1 MQVIIEQL
9 NNIYETDII
18 LNAIHNDIMDLSMDT
33 YGCHVVEKIVQCFNE
48 DLISFIY
55 RLSMENFMLMS
66 NNANGLCI
74 IKKVLIHISK
84 NETIEIFKR
93 LIIENCIYLIQNP
106 YGNYTIQI
114 VLDVNFFIKFFLIF
128 LKK

>member
-1 MQVIIEQL
+1 
-9 NNIYETDII
+9 
-18 LNAIHNDIMDLSMDT
+18 MDT

-66 NNANGLCI
+66 NNANGLCV
-74 IKKVLIHISK
+74 IKKVLIHTSK

-114 VLDVNFFIKFFLIF
+114 VLDVNFFFKF
-128 LKK
+128 